1 MNSGSM
7 ELMETIQVNF
17 DCYDLENPMGEKKKD
32 DRRVYLGRKI
42 ADRKLPLS
50 NFLVSVFF
58 FVSGVFAPCSAV
70 VSENL
75 LRNPSFEQGMNEN
88 GLPVGWSLYGG
99 RGTNQHIKLVE
110 LDGSAQM
117 VALIDDGD
125 ASAEIGLMQTCPVKP
140 GLTYEASVETRALKG
155 ASSHGAYLQLRFL
168 PSNEYVQTSL
178 APGSTKMFVKVSIK
192 ATTPPN
198 TESARVYL
206 YTHRSPTPRLLLRNI
221 MLVSGVSPPPL
232 PPPTPVPPIYSKLK
246 DLHITTELVSRG
258 KPNITIIVPAS
269 SIYEKQAKRI
279 QKRIAELTGAQ
290 VPVRP
295 DESPAGTV
303 PIRGHLI
310 VLGNRSTN
318 STIGELYNRYYTL
331 LDLRYPG
338 PGGHVVRTL
347 HNPFGGGNNMIF
359 VGGSDLVGVDT
370 AADTL
375 IAQLNKIGVS
385 EDTLSVGWLT
395 EIKLGEGTRVP
406 VDLSEFETWE
416 ASKGYGSVGYFG
428 WNSISKQM
436 AMYYMTGNAS
446 HAREFLRLAFPD
458 EKARQEIARI
468 DGERIENKKEPLS
481 GPYHYNAHMM
491 ILFWDL
497 IEESPV
503 FSDEERL
510 RVANAFSKQLNHR
523 KGEGV
528 YGRTKPPSGVGSRHG
543 QWSAISLYCLGRYF
557 QKDYPNPIWQHCIE
571 SAKLH
576 FKPLHKHAWVS
587 GESDNL
593 FWYNTGIA
601 PVFTYLLLTGDR
613 TPVENDVLKM
623 LLRGQEMLISG
634 RRPDWALNSASV
646 GYLHKAA
653 YLMQDGRY
661 VHYRKRTGVD
671 MNVFRLGQSFWPEKH
686 LTLQAPK
693 DLVDKWSI
701 NYLPEPMWKSRN
713 SSLELG
719 ESFLFGSFRS
729 ATDASGDFILI
740 DGFNGASRNP
750 YHTFAILELRI
761 DGHTLLKGYRNQLLT
776 RAAGLVEPHI
786 PMEAALKYHEVVGKI
801 ATVVSQVPNA
811 AYCNWQRTLLHRTGH
826 YALIVDDLAF
836 NHDSNNMEVQI
847 QWETEHVPKT
857 FADGHIEFDTSTEV
871 LQPGT
876 EARGQVWTADVMETA
891 RRGRVATM
899 QWFGRAKEG
908 EHRIFFS
915 LVGSQPGTGAAS
927 LGCVRLDNAAAVLA
941 LPSAA
946 LAVVGG
952 FQGVRAEFAVIAK
965 DHLYAKGLAELDL
978 RTWHR
983 TMGTDRKAP
992 LIVADFPIDINWDFE
1007 SGTLHIVARQETQVG
1022 MALSPGDRYRLN
1034 GKRMAGRVAAG
1045 LTTLN
1050 LAQGKHILQRAMPD
1064 RDRLERLTTHLDI
1077 LLTQG
1082 RRQRSREIAAAP
1094 SKTKTTV
1101 PSLTTSMV
1109 ANVGKKVVDLI
1120 TIPSDTGE
1128 LICVAEGKNIHL
1140 LSTKGEVLRT
1150 LEADGA
1156 VRMLCW
1162 WGEHRLLLV
1171 GCADEQVIAFDET
1184 GKRKWVFT
1192 SVMDPAVFRA
1202 AKTYWFKSA
1211 PGHEGIHGLF
1221 TGNFLNGKSQA
1232 FVGSA
1237 CTLEILDENGKLL
1250 RRMPQFWGKVSHF
1263 AIIDGP
1269 DDTLNLL
1276 ASRKYN
1282 GTNRVAIINN
1292 KTLDPNPRGFH
1303 TVPSVATYVPGW
1315 SSMNRHHLF
1324 YENLDGD
1331 GEKEVISEINGTW
1344 NRVTVWQANGK
1355 ALYDASFGP
1364 GERIPAKNLCDV
1376 DIADLNGNGK
1386 KEIVVATSSG
1396 LVVALDHQ
1404 CRKLWARRLE
1414 SAPEVLRCVV
1424 PPIPQ
1429 TPWIAIGCDD
1439 GAINVLDGTG
1449 QLVRLGKVSGRPTC
1463 IGVLSIPS
1471 AHPVVLFATDSGEV
1485 KAFTIG
1491 EYQPSQI
1498 CTDTYEEL
1506 KVKY

>member
-1 MNSGSM
+1 M
-7 ELMETIQVNF
+7 EFMYPFQASF
-17 DCYDLENPMGEKKKD
+17 DCSDLENPMGEKNKD
-32 DRRVYLGRKI
+32 DLKVYLGQKI
-42 ADRKLPLS
+42 SDRKHPLCS
-50 NFLVSVFF
+50 FFVFVFF
-58 FVSGVFAPCSAV
+58 VVSGVFAPCLATI
-70 VSENL
+70 SENL
-75 LRNPSFEQGMNEN
+75 LRNPSFKQGTNEN
-88 GLPVGWSLYGG
+88 GLPIGWSLYGG
-99 RGTNQHIKLVE
+99 RGTNQYVKLVE

-117 VALIDDGD
+117 VVLIDDGD

-140 GLTYEASVETRALKG
+140 GLTYEASVETRVLKG
-155 ASSHGAYLQLRFL
+155 ASSQGAYLQLRFL
-168 PSNEYVQTSL
+168 PSDKYVQASL
-178 APGSTKMFVKVSIK
+178 ANGSTKTFEKVSVK
-192 ATTPPN
+192 ATAPPN
-198 TESARVYL
+198 TESARIYL
-206 YTHRSPTPRLLLRNI
+206 YTHRDPTPRLLLRNI
-221 MLVSGVSPPPL
+221 MLVSGVSPPPPS
-232 PPPTPVPPIYSKLK
+232 PPAPVPPIYSKLK
-246 DLHITTELVSRG
+246 DLHITTEIVSRD

-269 SIYEKQAKRI
+269 GIYEKQATRI
-279 QKRIAELTGAQ
+279 QKRITELTGAH
-290 VPVRP
+290 VPVRS
-295 DESPAGTV
+295 DDSPVGTV

-338 PGGHVVRTL
+338 TGGYVVRTL
-347 HNPFGGGNNMIF
+347 HNPFCDGNNVIL
-359 VGGSDLVGVDT
+359 VGGSDLLGVD
-370 AADTL
+370 AATDAL
-375 IAQLNKIGVS
+375 IALLNKISVS
-385 EDTLSVGWLT
+385 EDTLSVGWLA
-395 EIKLGEGTRVP
+395 EIKLGDGIRVP
-406 VDLSEFETWE
+406 TDLREFETWE

-436 AMYYMTGNAS
+436 AMYYMTGKTS
-446 HAREFLRLAFPD
+446 HAREFIRLAFPD

-510 RVANAFSKQLNHR
+510 RVTNAFSKQLNHR
-523 KGEGV
+523 KGEGI
-528 YGRTKPPSGVGSRHG
+528 YGRTKPPLGVGSRHG

-613 TPVENDVLKM
+613 TPVENGVLKM
-623 LLRGQEMLISG
+623 LLRGQEILISG
-634 RRPDWALNSASV
+634 RRPDWALHSASV

-661 VHYRKRTGVD
+661 VHYRQRTGVD

-686 LTLQAPK
+686 LTPQPPK

-701 NYLPEPMWKSRN
+701 NYIPEPMWKSRN
-713 SSLELG
+713 SGLEHG
-719 ESFLFGSFRS
+719 DSFLFGSFRS
-729 ATDASGDFILI
+729 TTDASGDFILI

-761 DGHTLLKGYRNQLLT
+761 DSHTFLKGYRNQLLT
-776 RAAGLVEPHI
+776 RADGLVEPRI
-786 PMEAALKYHEVVGKI
+786 PMDAVLKYHKVIGKT

-811 AYCNWQRTLLHRTGH
+811 AYCNWQRTLLHRTG
-826 YALIVDDLAF
+826 YYTLIVDDLAF
-836 NHDSNNMEVQI
+836 RTDSNNMEVQI
-847 QWETEHVPKT
+847 QWETERVAKT
-857 FADGHIEFDTSTEV
+857 FADGHIEFETSTEV
-871 LQPGT
+871 LQPRT
-876 EARGQVWTADVMETA
+876 EARGQVWTADLMETA
-891 RRGRVATM
+891 RRGCVATM
-899 QWFGRAKEG
+899 QWFGPVRKG

-915 LVGSQPGTGAAS
+915 LVGNQPDTEAAS
-927 LGCVRLDNAAAVLA
+927 LACVRLDDTAAALA

-946 LAVVGG
+946 LAVVGE
-952 FQGVRAEFAVIAK
+952 FQGVKAELAVIAK
-965 DHLYAKGLAELDL
+965 DHLCAKGLAELDL

-983 TMGTDRKAP
+983 TKGTNRKVP
-992 LIVADFPIDINWDFE
+992 LIVADSPIDIDWHFE
-1007 SGTLHIVARQETQVG
+1007 SGELHVVAGQETRIG
-1022 MALSPGDRYRLN
+1022 LALLSGDRLRLS
-1034 GKRMAGRVAAG
+1034 GKPIAGSQAMAG
-1045 LTTLN
+1045 LTTLK
-1050 LAQGKHILQRAMPD
+1050 LAQGKHILQGAMPD
-1064 RDRLERLTTHLDI
+1064 RDLSERLTTYLDV
-1077 LLTQG
+1077 LLTGG
-1082 RRQRSREIAAAP
+1082 RRQRSREIAAAA
-1094 SKTKTTV
+1094 SKAKATV
-1101 PSLTTSMV
+1101 PSLTTSMA

-1128 LICVAEGKNIHL
+1128 LIGIAEGRNIHL
-1140 LSTKGEVLRT
+1140 LSTKGKVLRT

-1162 WGEHRLLLV
+1162 WAEYRLLLA

-1184 GKRKWVFT
+1184 GKRKWIFK

-1221 TGNFLNGKSQA
+1221 TGVFLDGRSQA
-1232 FVGSA
+1232 FLGSA

-1269 DDTLNLL
+1269 EGTLNLL

-1282 GTNRVAIINN
+1282 GTNRVAVINN
-1292 KTLDPNPRGFH
+1292 KTLDPNPRSFH
-1303 TVPSVATYVPGW
+1303 TVPPGSTYVPGW

-1324 YENLDGD
+1324 YEDLDGD

-1364 GERIPAKNLCDV
+1364 GERIPARNMRDM
-1376 DIADLNGNGK
+1376 DIADINGNGK

-1396 LVVALDHQ
+1396 LIVALDHQ
-1404 CRKLWARRLE
+1404 CRKVWARRLT
-1414 SAPEVLRCVV
+1414 SAPGVLKCVV
-1424 PPIPQ
+1424 SPIPQ
-1429 TPWIAIGCDD
+1429 TPLIVIGCDD
-1439 GAINVLDGTG
+1439 GVINVLDGTG
-1449 QLVRLGKVSGRPTC
+1449 QLIRLGKVNGRPTC
-1463 IGVLSIPS
+1463 IDALNVPS
-1471 AHPVVLFATDSGEV
+1471 NHFMVLFATDSGKV
-1485 KAFTIG
+1485 KAFAIG
-1491 EYQPSQI
+1491 E
-1498 CTDTYEEL
+1498 
-1506 KVKY
+1506 

>member
-1 MNSGSM
+1 MDR
-7 ELMETIQVNF
+7 QQ
-17 DCYDLENPMGEKKKD
+17 ENQMGEKNKD
-32 DRRVYLGRKI
+32 ALRVYLGRKI
-42 ADRKLPLS
+42 ADGKLRLC
-50 NFLVSVFF
+50 NFLVLVFF
-58 FVSGVFAPCSAV
+58 LVSGVFAPCLAM

-99 RGTNQHIKLVE
+99 RGTNQHIKLVK

-117 VALIDDGD
+117 VVLIDDGD

-140 GLTYEASVETRALKG
+140 GLTYEVSVETRALKG
-155 ASSHGAYLQLRFL
+155 ASSHGAYLQLRFSQGGHLSVL
-168 PSNEYVQTSL
+168 PSNKYVQTSL
-178 APGSTKMFVKVSIK
+178 ARGSTKTFEKVSVK
-192 ATTPPN
+192 ATAPPN

-221 MLVSGVSPPPL
+221 MLVSGVSPPP
-232 PPPTPVPPIYSKLK
+232 PPPPAPMPPIYSKLK
-246 DLHITTELVSRG
+246 DMHITTELVSRG

-269 SIYEKQAKRI
+269 GIYEKQAKRI
-279 QKRIAELTGAQ
+279 QKRITELTGAQ

-318 STIGELYNRYYTL
+318 STVGELYNRYYTL

-347 HNPFGGGNNMIF
+347 HNPFGDGNNVIF
-359 VGGSDLVGVDT
+359 VGGSDLVGVDA

-395 EIKLGEGTRVP
+395 EIKLDEGIHVP
-406 VDLSEFETWE
+406 ADLRGFETWE

-428 WNSISKQM
+428 WNSISKRM

-491 ILFWDL
+491 TLFWDL

-510 RVANAFSKQLNHR
+510 RVTNAFSKQLNHR
-523 KGEGV
+523 KGEGI

-601 PVFTYLLLTGDR
+601 PVLTYLLLTGDR
-613 TPVENDVLKM
+613 TPVENGVLKM
-623 LLRGQEMLISG
+623 LLRGQEILISG
-634 RRPDWALNSASV
+634 RRLDWALRSASV

-661 VHYRKRTGVD
+661 VNYRQCTDVD
-671 MNVFRLGQSFWPEKH
+671 MEVFRLGQSFWPEKH
-686 LTLQAPK
+686 LTPQAPK
-693 DLVDKWSI
+693 ELVDKWSI
-701 NYLPEPMWKSRN
+701 NYLPEPMWRSRN
-713 SSLELG
+713 SGLELG

-776 RAAGLVEPHI
+776 RAAGLVEPRI
-786 PMEAALKYHEVVGKI
+786 PMEAALKYHEVVGKM
-801 ATVVSQVPNA
+801 ATVVAQVRNA
-811 AYCNWQRTLLHRTGH
+811 AYCNWQRTLAHRTGH

-836 NHDSNNMEVQI
+836 RTDSDNMEVQI
-847 QWETEHVPKT
+847 QWETERVAKT

-871 LQPGT
+871 LQPRT
-876 EARGQVWTADVMETA
+876 EVGGQVWTADLMETA
-891 RRGRVATM
+891 RRGRAATM
-899 QWFGRAKEG
+899 QWFGRVREG
-908 EHRIFFS
+908 EHRVFFS
-915 LVGSQPGTGAAS
+915 LVGSQPGAEAAS
-927 LGCVRLDNAAAVLA
+927 LGCVRLDDAAAALA

-946 LAVVGG
+946 LAVVGE
-952 FQGVRAEFAVIAK
+952 FQGVRAELAVVAE

-983 TMGTDRKAP
+983 TMGTDRKVP
-992 LIVADFPIDINWDFE
+992 LIVADFPIDIDWDFE
-1007 SGTLHIVARQETQVG
+1007 SGALHIVARQETQVG
-1022 MALSPGDRYRLN
+1022 LALSSGDRLRLS
-1034 GKRMAGRVAAG
+1034 GKRMAGSRTVVG

-1050 LAQGKHILQRAMPD
+1050 LAQGKHILQGAMPD
-1064 RDRLERLTTHLDI
+1064 RDRLERLTTHLDV

-1082 RRQRSREIAAAP
+1082 RRQRSRDIAAAP
-1094 SKTKTTV
+1094 SKTKSTV
-1101 PSLTTSMV
+1101 PSLTTAMA

-1128 LICVAEGKNIHL
+1128 LIGVAEGKNIHL
-1140 LSTKGEVLRT
+1140 LSPNGKVLRT

-1156 VRMLCW
+1156 VQMLCW

-1171 GCADEQVIAFDET
+1171 GCADEQVIAFDQT

-1221 TGNFLNGKSQA
+1221 TGAFLGGKSQA

-1269 DDTLNLL
+1269 DGTLNLL

-1282 GTNRVAIINN
+1282 GTNRVSIINN

-1303 TVPSVATYVPGW
+1303 TVPSGSTYVPGW

-1324 YENLDGD
+1324 YEDLDGD

-1364 GERIPAKNLCDV
+1364 GERIPAKNMRDV

-1404 CRKLWARRLE
+1404 CRKLWARRLA
-1414 SAPEVLRCVV
+1414 SAPEVLMCVV

-1485 KAFTIG
+1485 KAFAIG
-1491 EYQPSQI
+1491 EYHTIS
-1498 CTDTYEEL
+1498 DMYGH
-1506 KVKY
+1506 

>member
-1 MNSGSM
+1 VFWGLNTTDM
-7 ELMETIQVNF
+7 
-17 DCYDLENPMGEKKKD
+17 
-32 DRRVYLGRKI
+32 
-42 ADRKLPLS
+42 KLRIC
-50 NFLVSVFF
+50 NFLALVFF
-58 FVSGVFAPCSAV
+58 VVSGMFAPCLAMI
-70 VSENL
+70 SENL
-75 LRNPSFEQGMNEN
+75 LRNPSFKKGVNEN
-88 GLPVGWSLYGG
+88 GLPIGWSLYGG
-99 RGTNQHIKLVE
+99 RGTNQHVKLVE
-110 LDGSAQM
+110 PDGSAQT
-117 VALIDDGD
+117 VILIDDGD
-125 ASAEIGLMQTCPVKP
+125 SSAEIGLMQTCPVKP

-168 PSNEYVQTSL
+168 PSDKYVQTSL
-178 APGSTKMFVKVSIK
+178 APGSTRTFEKVSVK
-192 ATTPPN
+192 ATAPPN

-206 YTHRSPTPRLLLRNI
+206 YTHRDPTPRLLLRNI
-221 MLVSGVSPPPL
+221 MLVSGVSPPPT
-232 PPPTPVPPIYSKLK
+232 PPPAPVPPIYSKLK
-246 DLHITTELVSRG
+246 DLHINTELVSRG

-269 SIYEKQAKRI
+269 GIYEKQAKRI
-279 QKRIAELTGAQ
+279 QKRITELTGVQ
-290 VPVRP
+290 VPVRT
-295 DESPAGTV
+295 DKSPAGTV

-318 STIGELYNRYYTL
+318 GTVGELYNRYYTL

-338 PGGHVVRTL
+338 PGGYVVRTL
-347 HNPFGGGNNMIF
+347 HNPFGDGNNVIF
-359 VGGSDLVGVDT
+359 VGGSDMMGVD
-370 AADTL
+370 AATDTL
-375 IAQLNKIGVS
+375 IAQLNKNGIS
-385 EDTLSVGWLT
+385 QETLSVGWLT
-395 EIKLGEGTRVP
+395 EIKLGEGIRVP
-406 VDLSEFETWE
+406 ADLSGFETWE

-428 WNSISKQM
+428 WNCISKWM
-436 AMYYMTGNAS
+436 AMYYMTGNAH

-491 ILFWDL
+491 ILYWDL

-510 RVANAFSKQLNHR
+510 RVTNAFSKQLNHR
-523 KGEGV
+523 KGEGI

-576 FKPLHKHAWVS
+576 FEPLHKYAWVS

-613 TPVENDVLKM
+613 TPVENGVLKM
-623 LLRGQEMLISG
+623 LLRGQEILISG
-634 RRPDWALNSASV
+634 RRPDWALHSASV

-661 VHYRKRTGVD
+661 VNYRQRTGVD
-671 MNVFRLGQSFWPEKH
+671 MNVFRLGQSFWPEKN
-686 LTLQAPK
+686 LTPQPPK
-693 DLVDKWSI
+693 DLVDRWSI

-713 SSLELG
+713 SGLEPG

-729 ATDASGDFILI
+729 AADASGDFILI

-750 YHTFAILELRI
+750 YHTFAVLELRI

-776 RAAGLVEPHI
+776 RADGLVEPRI
-786 PMEAALKYHEVVGKI
+786 PMDAALKYHEVVGKM
-801 ATVVSQVPNA
+801 ATVVAQVPDA
-811 AYCNWQRTLLHRTGH
+811 AYCDWQRTLAHRTGH
-826 YALIVDDLAF
+826 YTLIVDDLTF
-836 NHDSNNMEVQI
+836 RTDSSNMGVQI

-857 FADGHIEFDTSTEV
+857 FVDGHIEFDTSTEV
-871 LQPGT
+871 LQPRT
-876 EARGQVWTADVMETA
+876 EAGGQVWTADLMETI

-899 QWFGRAKEG
+899 QWFGPVREG

-915 LVGSQPGTGAAS
+915 LVGNQSGAEAAS
-927 LGCVRLDNAAAVLA
+927 LACIRLGDAAAALA

-946 LAVVGG
+946 LAVVGE
-952 FQGVRAEFAVIAK
+952 FQGVKAELAVIAK
-965 DHLYAKGLAELDL
+965 DHLCAKGLAELDL
-978 RTWHR
+978 KTWNRTV
-983 TMGTDRKAP
+983 GTDRKAP
-992 LIVADFPIDINWDFE
+992 LIVADFPMDIDWDFE
-1007 SGTLHIVARQETQVG
+1007 SGALHIVARQETQIG
-1022 MALSPGDRYRLN
+1022 LALSSGDKLRLS
-1034 GKRMAGRVAAG
+1034 GKRIAGSQAVAG
-1045 LTTLN
+1045 LTTLK
-1050 LAQGKHILQRAMPD
+1050 LAQGKHILQGAMPD
-1064 RDRLERLTTHLDI
+1064 RDCLERLTAHLDV
-1077 LLTQG
+1077 LLTQA
-1082 RRQRSREIAAAP
+1082 RRQRSHEMAAAQ
-1094 SKTKTTV
+1094 STTKATV
-1101 PSLTTSMV
+1101 PSLTTSM
-1109 ANVGKKVVDLI
+1109 ATNVGKKVVDLI

-1128 LICVAEGKNIHL
+1128 LIGVAEGKNIHL
-1140 LSTKGEVLRT
+1140 LSTKGKVLRT

-1156 VRMLCW
+1156 VRMLRW
-1162 WGEHRLLLV
+1162 WAEYRLLLA

-1221 TGNFLNGKSQA
+1221 TGTFLGGKSQA

-1237 CTLEILDENGKLL
+1237 CTLEILDENGKLI

-1269 DDTLNLL
+1269 DGTLDLL

-1292 KTLDPNPRGFH
+1292 KTLDPNPRGFN
-1303 TVPSVATYVPGW
+1303 TVPSGSTYVPGW

-1324 YENLDGD
+1324 YEDLDGD

-1344 NRVTVWQANGK
+1344 NRVTVWRANGK

-1364 GERIPAKNLCDV
+1364 GERIPARNMRDI
-1376 DIADLNGNGK
+1376 DIADINGNGR

-1404 CRKLWARRLE
+1404 CRKVWARRLT
-1414 SAPEVLRCVV
+1414 SAPEVLKCVV
-1424 PPIPQ
+1424 SPILQ
-1429 TPWIAIGCDD
+1429 TPLIAIGCDD

-1463 IGVLSIPS
+1463 IDVLSVPS
-1471 AHPVVLFATDSGEV
+1471 DHPVVLFATDSGEV
-1485 KAFTIG
+1485 KAFAIG
-1491 EYQPSQI
+1491 EYK
-1498 CTDTYEEL
+1498 EL
-1506 KVKY
+1506 KVK

>member
-1 MNSGSM
+1 MDR
-7 ELMETIQVNF
+7 QQ
-17 DCYDLENPMGEKKKD
+17 ENQMGEKNKD
-32 DRRVYLGRKI
+32 TLRVYLGRKI
-42 ADRKLPLS
+42 ADGKFRLCS
-50 NFLVSVFF
+50 FLVLVFF
-58 FVSGVFAPCSAV
+58 FVSGVFAPCLAM

-75 LRNPSFEQGMNEN
+75 LRNPSFEQGMSEN
-88 GLPVGWSLYGG
+88 GLPIGWSLYGG
-99 RGTNQHIKLVE
+99 RGTNQHIKLVK
-110 LDGSAQM
+110 LDGPAQM
-117 VALIDDGD
+117 VVLIDDGD

-168 PSNEYVQTSL
+168 PSNKYVQTSL
-178 APGSTKMFVKVSIK
+178 ARGSTKTFEKVSVK
-192 ATTPPN
+192 ATAPPN

-221 MLVSGVSPPPL
+221 MLVSGVSPPP
-232 PPPTPVPPIYSKLK
+232 PPPPAPVPPSYSKLK
-246 DLHITTELVSRG
+246 NLHITTELVSRG
-258 KPNITIIVPAS
+258 KPNVTIIVPAS
-269 SIYEKQAKRI
+269 GIYEKQAKRI
-279 QKRIAELTGAQ
+279 QKRLTELTGAQ

-318 STIGELYNRYYTL
+318 STVGELYNRYYTL

-338 PGGHVVRTL
+338 PGGYVVRTL
-347 HNPFGGGNNMIF
+347 HNPFGDSNNVIF
-359 VGGSDLVGVDT
+359 VGGSDLVGVDA

-375 IAQLNKIGVS
+375 IAQLNKADVS
-385 EDTLSVGWLT
+385 SGGTLSVGWLA
-395 EIKLGEGTRVP
+395 EIKLGKGIRVP
-406 VDLSEFETWE
+406 TDLREFETWE

-428 WNSISKQM
+428 WNSISKRM
-436 AMYYMTGNAS
+436 ARYYMTGDAF
-446 HAREFLRLAFPD
+446 HAREFIRLAFPD
-458 EKARQEIARI
+458 EKTRREIAEI
-468 DGERIENKKEPLS
+468 DGERIENKSAPLS

-510 RVANAFSKQLNHR
+510 RVTNAFSKQLSHR
-523 KGEGV
+523 KGEGI
-528 YGRTKPPSGVGSRHG
+528 YGRTAPPAGVGSRHG

-557 QKDYPNPIWQHCIE
+557 QKDYPNPIWQHCVE

-601 PVFTYLLLTGDR
+601 PVLTYLLLTGDR
-613 TPVENDVLKM
+613 KPVENGVLQM

-634 RRPDWALNSASV
+634 RRPDWALRSASI

-661 VHYRKRTGVD
+661 VHYRQRTGVD

-686 LTLQAPK
+686 LKPQPPK
-693 DLVDKWSI
+693 DLVDRWSI
-701 NYLPEPMWKSRN
+701 NYLPEPMWRARN
-713 SSLELG
+713 SGLELG
-719 ESFLFGSFRS
+719 ESFLFGSFRT
-729 ATDASGDFILI
+729 AADASGDFILI

-750 YHTFAILELRI
+750 YHTFAILELCI
-761 DGHTLLKGYRNQLLT
+761 DGHTLLKGYRNQVLT
-776 RAAGLVEPHI
+776 RADGLVEPHI
-786 PMEAALKYHEVVGKI
+786 PMDAALKYQKVVGKM
-801 ATVVSQVPNA
+801 ATVVAEVANA
-811 AYCNWQRTLLHRTGH
+811 PYCNWRRTLAQRVQR
-826 YALIVDDLAF
+826 YALVVDDLTFRTASD
-836 NHDSNNMEVQI
+836 NLEIQI
-847 QWETEHVPKT
+847 QWETERAAKT
-857 FADGHIEFDTSTEV
+857 FADGHIEFDTTTEV
-871 LQPGT
+871 PEPRT
-876 EARGQVWTADVMETA
+876 KSRGQVWTADVMGTT
-891 RRGRVATM
+891 RRGCVAAM
-899 QWFGRAKEG
+899 RWIGPVREA
-908 EHRIFFS
+908 EHRLFFS
-915 LVGSQPGTGAAS
+915 LVGNQRDDQEAS
-927 LGCVRLDNAAAVLA
+927 MGCARLAENAAALA
-941 LPSAA
+941 LPSPALAA
-946 LAVVGG
+946 VGEFQGVMAELAVV
-952 FQGVRAEFAVIAK
+952 AK
-965 DHLYAKGLAELDL
+965 DHLYAKGLVELDPEPQGRPL
-978 RTWHR
+978 
-983 TMGTDRKAP
+983 GTDGKAP
-992 LIVADFPIDINWDFE
+992 LILVDSPVDIDWDFR
-1007 SGTLHIVARQETQVG
+1007 SGKLHVIAMEETRGTIALAGNVTYRGRSTYSLERHSGVSVLHLAVGKHVFEGARPPEKYLEELATYLDALLAEGNKKRSRAIADARSVAQAKV
-1022 MALSPGDRYRLN
+1022 PP
-1034 GKRMAGRVAAG
+1034 
-1045 LTTLN
+1045 LTT
-1050 LAQGKHILQRAMPD
+1050 AM
-1064 RDRLERLTTHLDI
+1064 T
-1077 LLTQG
+1077 
-1082 RRQRSREIAAAP
+1082 
-1094 SKTKTTV
+1094 
-1101 PSLTTSMV
+1101 
-1109 ANVGKKVVDLI
+1109 ANVGGKVVDLI
-1120 TIPSDTGE
+1120 TFPLDTGE
-1128 LICVAEGKNIHL
+1128 LIGVAEGKNIHL
-1140 LSTKGEVLRT
+1140 LSPNGKVLRT

-1162 WGEHRLLLV
+1162 WGEHRLLLA

-1192 SVMDPAVFRA
+1192 SEMDPAVYRA

-1221 TGNFLNGKSQA
+1221 TGVFLGGKSQA

-1237 CTLEILDENGKLL
+1237 CTLEILGENGQLV

-1263 AIIDGP
+1263 AIVDGP
-1269 DDTLNLL
+1269 DGTLNLL

-1292 KTLDPNPRGFH
+1292 KTLNPNPRGFH
-1303 TVPSVATYVPGW
+1303 TVPPGATYVPGW

-1324 YENLDGD
+1324 YEDLNGD
-1331 GEKEVISEINGTW
+1331 GEREVVSEINGTW
-1344 NRVTVWQANGK
+1344 NRVTVWRADGK

-1364 GERIPAKNLCDV
+1364 GERIPAKNMRDM

-1404 CRKLWARRLE
+1404 CRKLWARRLA

-1424 PPIPQ
+1424 LPILQ

-1485 KAFTIG
+1485 KAFAIG
-1491 EYQPSQI
+1491 EYHTIS
-1498 CTDTYEEL
+1498 DMYGHL
-1506 KVKY
+1506 

>member
-1 MNSGSM
+1 MR
-7 ELMETIQVNF
+7 
-17 DCYDLENPMGEKKKD
+17 EKNKD
-32 DRRVYLGRKI
+32 ALRVYLSRKI
-42 ADRKLPLS
+42 ADRKLRLCS
-50 NFLVSVFF
+50 LLVLAFF
-58 FVSGVFAPCSAV
+58 FVSGVFAPCLAM

-75 LRNPSFEQGMNEN
+75 LRNPSFELGMDEN

-99 RGTNQHIKLVE
+99 RGTNQYIKLVK
-110 LDGSAQM
+110 LDGPVQM
-117 VALIDDGD
+117 VVLIDDGD
-125 ASAEIGLMQTCPVKP
+125 ASAEVGLMQTCPVKP

-168 PSNEYVQTSL
+168 PSDKYVQTSL
-178 APGSTKMFVKVSIK
+178 SRSSTKTFEKVAVKAI
-192 ATTPPN
+192 APPN
-198 TESARVYL
+198 AESARVYL
-206 YTHRSPTPRLLLRNI
+206 YTHRSPTPRLLLRNV
-221 MLVSGVSPPPL
+221 MLVSGVSPPP
-232 PPPTPVPPIYSKLK
+232 PPPPAPVPPIYSKLK
-246 DLHITTELVSRG
+246 DLHITTKLVSRG

-269 SIYEKQAKRI
+269 GIYEKQATRI
-279 QKRIAELTGAQ
+279 QKRITELTGAQ

-318 STIGELYNRYYTL
+318 STVGELYNRYYTL

-347 HNPFGGGNNMIF
+347 HNPFGDGNNVIF
-359 VGGSDLVGVDT
+359 VGGSDLAGVGA

-375 IAQLNKIGVS
+375 IVQLNKADVS
-385 EDTLSVGWLT
+385 SGGTLSVGWLA
-395 EIKLGEGTRVP
+395 EIKLGNGIQVP
-406 VDLSEFETWE
+406 TDLREFETWE

-428 WNSISKQM
+428 WNSISKRM
-436 AMYYMTGNAS
+436 AMYYMTGDAS
-446 HAREFLRLAFPD
+446 QALDFLKLAFPD
-458 EKARQEIARI
+458 EIARQEIAMI

-510 RVANAFSKQLNHR
+510 RATNAFSKQLNHR
-523 KGEGV
+523 KGEGI
-528 YGRTKPPSGVGSRHG
+528 YGRTAPPAGVGSRHG

-557 QKDYPNPIWQHCIE
+557 QKDYADPIWQHCVE

-601 PVFTYLLLTGDR
+601 PVLTYLLLTGDR
-613 TPVENDVLKM
+613 KPVENGVLQM

-634 RRPDWALNSASV
+634 RRPDWALRSASV

-661 VHYRKRTGVD
+661 VHYRRRTGVD
-671 MNVFRLGQSFWPEKH
+671 MNVFRLGQSFWPEKY
-686 LTLQAPK
+686 LTPQVPE
-693 DLVDKWSI
+693 DLVDKWSV
-701 NYLPEPMWKSRN
+701 NYLPEPMWRSQN
-713 SSLELG
+713 SGLELG
-719 ESFLFGSFRS
+719 ESFLFGSFRN

-776 RAAGLVEPHI
+776 RADGLVERHI
-786 PMEAALKYHEVVGKI
+786 PMEAALKYHEVVGKM
-801 ATVVSQVPNA
+801 ATVVAEVRDA
-811 AYCNWQRTLLHRTGH
+811 AYCSWQRTLAHRTGR
-826 YALIVDDLAF
+826 YTLIVDDLAF
-836 NHDSNNMEVQI
+836 RTDSDNMEVQI
-847 QWETEHVPKT
+847 QWETERVAKT
-857 FADGHIEFDTSTEV
+857 FTDGHIEFDTSTEV
-871 LQPGT
+871 LQPHT
-876 EARGQVWTADVMETA
+876 EMGGQVWTADLMETA

-899 QWFGRAKEG
+899 QWFGRVREG
-908 EHRIFFS
+908 EHRVFFS
-915 LVGSQPGTGAAS
+915 LVGSQPGAEAAS
-927 LGCVRLDNAAAVLA
+927 LGCVRLDDAAAALA

-946 LAVVGG
+946 LTVVAG
-952 FQGVRAEFAVIAK
+952 FQGVRAELAIIAE

-983 TMGTDRKAP
+983 TMVTDRKAP
-992 LIVADFPIDINWDFE
+992 LIVADFPIDIDWDFK
-1007 SGTLHIVARQETQVG
+1007 SGALHIVAGQETQVG
-1022 MALSPGDRYRLN
+1022 LALSSGDRLRLS
-1034 GKRMAGRVAAG
+1034 GKRMAGSRAVVG

-1050 LAQGKHILQRAMPD
+1050 LAQGKHILQGAMPD
-1064 RDRLERLTTHLDI
+1064 WGRLERLTTHLDA

-1082 RRQRSREIAAAP
+1082 RRQRSREIAAAT
-1094 SKTKTTV
+1094 SKTKPTV
-1101 PSLTTSMV
+1101 PSLTTAMA

-1120 TIPSDTGE
+1120 TFPLDTGE
-1128 LICVAEGKNIHL
+1128 LIGVAEGKNIHL
-1140 LSTKGEVLRT
+1140 LSPNGKVLRT

-1162 WGEHRLLLV
+1162 WGEHRLLLA

-1192 SVMDPAVFRA
+1192 SEMDPAVYRA

-1221 TGNFLNGKSQA
+1221 TGVFLGGKSQA

-1237 CTLEILDENGKLL
+1237 CTLEILDENGQLI

-1269 DDTLNLL
+1269 DGTLNLL

-1292 KTLDPNPRGFH
+1292 KTLNPNPRGFH
-1303 TVPSVATYVPGW
+1303 TVPSGSTYVPGW
-1315 SSMNRHHLF
+1315 SSMNRHHLL
-1324 YENLDGD
+1324 YEDLDGD

-1344 NRVTVWQANGK
+1344 NRVTVWRADGK

-1364 GERIPAKNLCDV
+1364 GERISAKNMRDV
-1376 DIADLNGNGK
+1376 DIADLNGNGN

-1396 LVVALDHQ
+1396 LVVALDRQ
-1404 CRKLWARRLE
+1404 CRKLWARRLA

-1424 PPIPQ
+1424 PPISQ

-1463 IGVLSIPS
+1463 IGVLNIPS
-1471 AHPVVLFATDSGEV
+1471 AHPLVLFATDSGEV
-1485 KAFTIG
+1485 KAFVIEEYHTISDMYG
-1491 EYQPSQI
+1491 H
-1498 CTDTYEEL
+1498 
-1506 KVKY
+1506 

>member
-1 MNSGSM
+1 
-7 ELMETIQVNF
+7 
-17 DCYDLENPMGEKKKD
+17 MGEKKKD

>member
-1 MNSGSM
+1 MSRSWNQRVLPRPPNASFRVWRIPLVL
-7 ELMETIQVNF
+7 LM
-17 DCYDLENPMGEKKKD
+17 
-32 DRRVYLGRKI
+32 
-42 ADRKLPLS
+42 
-50 NFLVSVFF
+50 FL
-58 FVSGVFAPCSAV
+58 FAPGSTTLAREFVFEKSARQV
-70 VSENL
+70 KISSPAFGRTIVSENL
-75 LRNPSFEQGMNEN
+75 LRNPSFREGVNEN
-88 GLPVGWSLYGG
+88 GLPIGWSLYGG
-99 RGTNQHIKLVE
+99 RRTNQHIRLVH
-110 LDGSAQM
+110 LDGSAQIA
-117 VALIDDGD
+117 VRIEDGD
-125 ASAEIGLMQTCPVKP
+125 ASAEIGLMQTLPVKP
-140 GLTYEASVETRALKG
+140 DLTYEASVEIRAIEG
-155 ASSHGAYLQLRFL
+155 ATSHGAYLQLRFL
-168 PSNEYVQTSL
+168 PSNKYVQTSL
-178 APGSTKMFVKVSIK
+178 ARGSTKTFEKVSVK
-192 ATTPPN
+192 ATAPPN

-221 MLVSGVSPPPL
+221 MLVSGVSPPP
-232 PPPTPVPPIYSKLK
+232 PPPPAPVPPIYSKLK

-258 KPNITIIVPAS
+258 KPNITIILPGS
-269 SIYEKQAKRI
+269 GIYEKQAKRI
-279 QKRIAELTGAQ
+279 QEHITELTGIQ
-290 VPVRP
+290 VPIMS
-295 DESPAGTV
+295 DDSSGGTV
-303 PIRGHLI
+303 PINGHLI

-318 STIGELYNRYYTL
+318 KTISELYNRYYTL

-347 HNPFGGGNNMIF
+347 HNPFGDGNNVIF
-359 VGGSDLVGVDT
+359 VGGSDLAGVD
-370 AADTL
+370 AATDTL
-375 IAQLNKIGVS
+375 IAQLNKADVS
-385 EDTLSVGWLT
+385 SGGTLSVGWLA
-395 EIKLGEGTRVP
+395 EIKLGKGIRVP
-406 VDLSEFETWE
+406 TKIREFETWE
-416 ASKGYGSVGYFG
+416 ASRGYGSVGYFG
-428 WNSISKQM
+428 WNSISKRM
-436 AMYYMTGNAS
+436 AMYYMTGKAS

-458 EKARQEIARI
+458 EKTRREIAEI
-468 DGERIENKKEPLS
+468 DGERIENKSAPLS

-510 RVANAFSKQLNHR
+510 RVTNAFSKQLSHR
-523 KGEGV
+523 KGEGI
-528 YGRTKPPSGVGSRHG
+528 YGRTAPPAGVGSRHG

-601 PVFTYLLLTGDR
+601 PVLTYLLLTGDR
-613 TPVENDVLKM
+613 TPVENGVLKM

-634 RRPDWALNSASV
+634 RRPDWALHSASV

-661 VHYRKRTGVD
+661 VRYRRRTGVD

-686 LTLQAPK
+686 LTPQPPK

-701 NYLPEPMWKSRN
+701 NYLPEPMWRARN
-713 SSLELG
+713 SGLELK

-761 DGHTLLKGYRNQLLT
+761 DGHTFLKGYRNQLLT
-776 RAAGLVEPHI
+776 RADGLVEPRI
-786 PMEAALKYHEVVGKI
+786 PMDAALKYHKVIGKM

-836 NHDSNNMEVQI
+836 RTDSNNMEVQI
-847 QWETEHVPKT
+847 QWETEPVAKT
-857 FADGHIEFDTSTEV
+857 FADGHIEFETSTEV
-871 LQPGT
+871 LQPRT
-876 EARGQVWTADVMETA
+876 EARGQVWTADVMETV

-899 QWFGRAKEG
+899 QWFGPVREG

-915 LVGSQPGTGAAS
+915 LVGSQPGAEAAS
-927 LGCVRLDNAAAVLA
+927 LGCVRLDDAAAALA

-946 LAVVGG
+946 LAVVGE
-952 FQGVRAEFAVIAK
+952 FQGVRAELAIVAE

-978 RTWHR
+978 RTWHS

-992 LIVADFPIDINWDFE
+992 LIVADFPIDIDWDFE
-1007 SGTLHIVARQETQVG
+1007 SGALHIVTRQETQVG
-1022 MALSPGDRYRLN
+1022 LALSSGSRLRLSD
-1034 GKRMAGRVAAG
+1034 KRIAGSRAVAG

-1050 LAQGKHILQRAMPD
+1050 LAQGKHILQGIMSD
-1064 RDRLERLTTHLDI
+1064 RDRLERLTTHLDA

-1082 RRQRSREIAAAP
+1082 RRQRSRGIAAAS
-1094 SKTKTTV
+1094 SKTKPMV
-1101 PSLTTSMV
+1101 PLLTKAMAS
-1109 ANVGKKVVDLI
+1109 NVGKKVVDLI
-1120 TIPSDTGE
+1120 TIPSDTGK

-1140 LSTKGEVLRT
+1140 LSTKGKVLRT
-1150 LEADGA
+1150 LEADGT
-1156 VRMLCW
+1156 VRMLRW
-1162 WGEHRLLLV
+1162 WDEHRLLLV

-1184 GKRKWVFT
+1184 GNRKWIFT

-1211 PGHEGIHGLF
+1211 PGHGGIHGLF
-1221 TGNFLNGKSQA
+1221 TGVFLGGKSQA

-1269 DDTLNLL
+1269 DGTLNLL

-1292 KTLDPNPRGFH
+1292 RTLDPNPRGFH
-1303 TVPSVATYVPGW
+1303 TVPSGSTYVPGW

-1324 YENLDGD
+1324 YEDLDGD

-1344 NRVTVWQANGK
+1344 NRVTVWQTNGK

-1364 GERIPAKNLCDV
+1364 GERIPAKNLRDL

-1429 TPWIAIGCDD
+1429 TSWIAIGCDD

-1449 QLVRLGKVSGRPTC
+1449 QLVRLGKVSDRPTC

-1471 AHPVVLFATDSGEV
+1471 AHSVVLFATDSGEV
-1485 KAFTIG
+1485 KAFAIG
-1491 EYQPSQI
+1491 E
-1498 CTDTYEEL
+1498 
-1506 KVKY
+1506 